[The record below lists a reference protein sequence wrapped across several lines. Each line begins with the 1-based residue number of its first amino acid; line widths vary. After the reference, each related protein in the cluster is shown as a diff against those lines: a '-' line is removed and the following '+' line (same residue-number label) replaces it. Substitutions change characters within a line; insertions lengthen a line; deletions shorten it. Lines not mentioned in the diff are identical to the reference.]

1 MDFSADF
8 DKLVIDKWVK
18 VVGLDRTTSELLF
31 MFDEI
36 KDGNIENTE
45 DKAYITGA
53 GGVNLAA
60 LKRNK
65 AARISFNNAYLVMSA
80 MGTQTGSGVEVA
92 SAQNKF
98 TVPVIEYIKNTSAT
112 AASLSKTPVTGTL
125 KYVYSVNKDM
135 TQNEKYKLASSAPT
149 GKQFTVSGKDLTFPA
164 ATWSSTAGE
173 DMILAIYDTEVSVG
187 KKVSNQGNEFSK
199 DAYVIA
205 ELLCRDV
212 CNKNDLYYTKVV
224 VPYASI
230 DGNFTVTTGD
240 TPEPQAFSAE
250 SMPDPCS
257 SDRTLWDWY
266 IVES

>member
-1 MDFSADF
+1 MAFSADF
-8 DKLVIDKWVK
+8 DKLVVDKWVK

-53 GGVNLAA
+53 GGVNLAG

-80 MGTQTGSGVEVA
+80 MGTQTGSGVDVA
-92 SAQNKF
+92 SAQNTF
-98 TVPVIEYIKNTSAT
+98 TVPVIEYIKNKSAT
-112 AASLSKTPVTGTL
+112 EATLSETPVTGTL

-135 TQNEKYKLASSAPT
+135 TQNEKYELTSSSPA
-149 GKQFTVSGKDLTFPA
+149 GNQFSISGKDLTFPA
-164 ATWSSTAGE
+164 STWSATAGN
-173 DMILAIYDTEVSVG
+173 DTILAIYDTEVTVG
-187 KKVSNQGNEFSK
+187 KKVSNKGNEFSK

-212 CNKNDLYYTKVV
+212 CNNNDLYFTKVV
-224 VPYASI
+224 VPYASV
-230 DGNFTVTTGD
+230 DGNFTIATGD

-250 SMPDPCS
+250 SLPDPCS
-257 SDRTLWDWY
+257 TDRTLWDWF
-266 IVES
+266 IVE